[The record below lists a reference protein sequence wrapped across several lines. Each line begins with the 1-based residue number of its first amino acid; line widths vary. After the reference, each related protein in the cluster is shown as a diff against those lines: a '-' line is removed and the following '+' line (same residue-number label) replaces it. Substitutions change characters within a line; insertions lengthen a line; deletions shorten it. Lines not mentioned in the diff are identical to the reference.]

1 MNRTLPLADPLG
13 PGSWRVDSG
22 LAISACALILVG
34 LVMVASASISI
45 ADRAFES
52 SLHFFW
58 NQSAALVVGIAC
70 GTVVA
75 LIDPRYWQRFATVVL
90 FAGIA
95 ALSAVLIPG
104 LGLEANGAVRWLNLG
119 IVTFHPGEAMKIVFV
134 VYLAA
139 YLAQHGGNIRL
150 YGRYTLVPISVF
162 CLVSALLL
170 AEPDFGTVVVLGL
183 TLLGMLFIAGVPF
196 RIFAAWSG
204 AFAITMTLLAVTEL
218 YRMRRLLTFLAPFEN
233 PYGDGF
239 QLVQA
244 LIAIGRGEWFGAGLG
259 GSVQKLFY
267 LPAAHT
273 DFLFA
278 VVGEELG
285 FVGMAAVIA
294 LFTLLIFRAFAIAGR
309 AIECGQPFNGHL
321 AYGLGLSLGVQAWIN
336 IGVNIGALPTKG
348 LALPFMSYGGN
359 NLVAS
364 CLALGLLVR
373 IDRETLAARRD
384 AR

>member
-1 MNRTLPLADPLG
+1 MSRVLHVPDQAS
-13 PGSWRVDSG
+13 PGSWTVDPG
-22 LAISACALILVG
+22 LAVSACALILAG
-34 LVMVASASISI
+34 LVMVASASVSI
-45 ADRAFES
+45 ADGQFGAP
-52 SLHFFW
+52 LHFLW
-58 NQSAALVVGIAC
+58 RQSAALAVGIAC

-75 LIDPRYWQRFATVVL
+75 LIDPRYWERFANLVFL
-90 FAGIA
+90 AGIA

-104 LGLEANGAVRWLNLG
+104 LGLKANGAVRWLDLG
-119 IVTFHPGEAMKIVFV
+119 VVTFHPGEAMKIAFV

-139 YLAQHGGNIRL
+139 YLARHGDNVRL
-150 YGRYTLVPISVF
+150 YGRQALVPIVVF
-162 CLVSALLL
+162 GLIGALLL
-170 AEPDFGTVVVLGL
+170 AEPDFGTVVVLGF

-196 RIFAAWSG
+196 RTFAAWSG
-204 AFAITMTLLAVTEL
+204 ALVIAMTVLAVAEP
-218 YRMRRLLTFLAPFEN
+218 YRMRRLLTFLAPFDT

-244 LIAIGRGEWFGAGLG
+244 LIAVGRGEWFGAGLG

-285 FVGMAAVIA
+285 LVGMAAVIG
-294 LFTLLIFRAFAIAGR
+294 LFAVLIFRAFVIAGR
-309 AIECGQPFNGHL
+309 AIDSGQPFNAHL
-321 AYGLGLSLGVQAWIN
+321 AYGLGLSLGIQAWIN
-336 IGVNIGALPTKG
+336 IGVNLGALPTKG

-364 CLALGLLVR
+364 CVALGLLVR
-373 IDRETLAARRD
+373 IDRD
-384 AR
+384 ARGGERQ

>member
-1 MNRTLPLADPLG
+1 MSRVLHVPDQSS
-13 PGSWRVDSG
+13 PGSWRVDPG
-22 LAISACALILVG
+22 LAVSACALILAG
-34 LVMVASASISI
+34 LVMVASASVSI
-45 ADRAFES
+45 ADGQFGAP
-52 SLHFFW
+52 LHFLW
-58 NQSAALVVGIAC
+58 RQSAALAVGIAC

-75 LIDPRYWQRFATVVL
+75 LIDPRYWERFANLVFL
-90 FAGIA
+90 AGIA

-104 LGLEANGAVRWLNLG
+104 LGLKANGAVRWLDLG
-119 IVTFHPGEAMKIVFV
+119 VVTFHPGEAMKIVFV

-139 YLAQHGGNIRL
+139 YLARHGDNVRL
-150 YGRYTLVPISVF
+150 YGRHALVPIVVF
-162 CLVSALLL
+162 GLVGALLL
-170 AEPDFGTVVVLGL
+170 AEPDFGTVVVLGF

-196 RIFAAWSG
+196 RTFAAWSG
-204 AFAITMTLLAVTEL
+204 ALVIALTVLAVAEP
-218 YRMRRLLTFLAPFEN
+218 YRMRRLLTFLAPFDT

-244 LIAIGRGEWFGAGLG
+244 LIAVGRGEWFGAGLG

-285 FVGMAAVIA
+285 LVGMAAVIG
-294 LFTLLIFRAFAIAGR
+294 LFAVLIFRAFVIAGR
-309 AIECGQPFNGHL
+309 AIDSGQPFNAHL
-321 AYGLGLSLGVQAWIN
+321 AYGLGLSLGIQAWIN
-336 IGVNIGALPTKG
+336 IGVNLGALPTKG

-364 CLALGLLVR
+364 CVALGLLVR
-373 IDRETLAARRD
+373 IDRD
-384 AR
+384 ARGGERQ

>member
-1 MNRTLPLADPLG
+1 MNRTLPLADPPG
-13 PGSWRVDSG
+13 AGSWRVDPG

-45 ADRAFES
+45 ADGTSES

-58 NQSAALVVGIAC
+58 HQSGALVVGIAC

-95 ALSAVLIPG
+95 ALSAVLIPD

-119 IVTFHPGEAMKIVFV
+119 VVTFHPGEAMKIVFV

-139 YLAQHGGNIRL
+139 YLAQHGGKIRL
-150 YGRYTLVPISVF
+150 YGRYALVPISVF
-162 CLVSALLL
+162 CLVGMLLL

-183 TLLGMLFIAGVPF
+183 TLVGMLFIAGVPF
-196 RIFAAWSG
+196 HIVAAWSG
-204 AFAITMTLLAVTEL
+204 AFAVAMTLLAITEP

-373 IDRETLAARRD
+373 IDRETFAAGRD

>member
-1 MNRTLPLADPLG
+1 MNRALHHPDQAG
-13 PGSWRVDSG
+13 PGAWRVDAG

-34 LVMVASASISI
+34 LVMVASASVSI
-45 ADRAFES
+45 ADGKFGVP
-52 SLHFFW
+52 LHFFW
-58 NQSAALVVGIAC
+58 RQSAALVAGIAF
-70 GTVVA
+70 GTAVA
-75 LIDPRYWQRFATVVL
+75 LVDPRYWERFANLVL
-90 FAGIA
+90 LGGIA

-104 LGLEANGAVRWLNLG
+104 LGLKAGGAIRWLDLG

-139 YLAQHGGNIRL
+139 YLSRQGDDVRL
-150 YGRYTLVPISVF
+150 YGRHALVPIAVF
-162 CLVSALLL
+162 GLVAVLLL
-170 AEPDFGTVVVLGL
+170 AEPDFGTVVVLGF
-183 TLLGMLFIAGVPF
+183 TLLGMLFIAGVPL
-196 RIFAAWSG
+196 RTFAAWSG
-204 AFAITMTLLAVTEL
+204 AIAIAMAVLAIAEP
-218 YRMRRLLTFLAPFEN
+218 YRMRRLLSFLAPFDT

-244 LIAIGRGEWFGAGLG
+244 LIAIGRGEWLGAGLG

-294 LFTLLIFRAFAIAGR
+294 LFAVLIYRAFVIAGR
-309 AIECGQPFNGHL
+309 AIDRGQPFNAHL
-321 AYGLGLSLGVQAWIN
+321 AYGLGLSLGIQAWIN

-373 IDRETLAARRD
+373 IDRD
-384 AR
+384 ARGGESR

>member
-1 MNRTLPLADPLG
+1 MSRTLHLADQAG
-13 PGSWRVDSG
+13 NGSWRVDAG
-22 LAISACALILVG
+22 LVISAGALILVG

-45 ADRAFES
+45 ADGKFES
-52 SLHFFW
+52 PLHFFW
-58 NQSAALVVGIAC
+58 RQSAALVVGLGC
-70 GTVVA
+70 GAVVA
-75 LIDPRYWQRFATVVL
+75 TIDPRYWQRFATVAL
-90 FAGIA
+90 LGGIA

-104 LGLEANGAVRWLNLG
+104 LGLKAGGAIRWLDLG
-119 IVTFHPGEAMKIVFV
+119 VVTFHPGEAMKLVFV
-134 VYLAA
+134 LYLAA
-139 YLAQHGGNIRL
+139 YLAQQGERVRL
-150 YGRYTLVPISVF
+150 YGRYALVPIAVF
-162 CLVSALLL
+162 CLVAALLL
-170 AEPDFGTVVVLGL
+170 AEPDFGTVVVLGF
-183 TLLGMLFIAGVPF
+183 TLVGMLFIAGVPF
-196 RIFAAWSG
+196 RTFAAWSG
-204 AFAITMTLLAVTEL
+204 ALAAAMVVLAVVEP
-218 YRMRRLLTFLAPFEN
+218 YRLRRLLTFLAPFDA

-285 FVGMAAVIA
+285 FAGMAAVIV
-294 LFTLLIFRAFAIAGR
+294 LFAVLIFRTFVIAGR
-309 AIECGQPFNGHL
+309 AIECGQPFNAHL

-364 CLALGLLVR
+364 CVALGLLVR
-373 IDRETLAARRD
+373 IDREARRGGD
-384 AR
+384 LR

>member
-1 MNRTLPLADPLG
+1 MNRTLHLADQPG
-13 PGSWRVDSG
+13 TGSWRVDPG
-22 LAISACALILVG
+22 LAISACALTLVG

-45 ADRAFES
+45 ADGKFES

-58 NQSAALVVGIAC
+58 RQCAALAVGIAC
-70 GTVVA
+70 GAVVA
-75 LIDPRYWQRFATVVL
+75 LIAPRYWQRFATVVL

-119 IVTFHPGEAMKIVFV
+119 VVTFHPGEAMKIVFV

-139 YLAQHGGNIRL
+139 YLAQQGEKVRL
-150 YGRYTLVPISVF
+150 YGRYALVPISVF
-162 CLVSALLL
+162 CLVGVLLL

-183 TLLGMLFIAGVPF
+183 TLVGMLFIAGVPF
-196 RIFAAWSG
+196 RTFAAWS
-204 AFAITMTLLAVTEL
+204 AALAIAMAALAVTEP
-218 YRMRRLLTFLAPFEN
+218 YRLRRLLTFLAPFEA

-244 LIAIGRGEWFGAGLG
+244 LIAIGRGEWFGSGLG

-294 LFTLLIFRAFAIAGR
+294 AFTVLIFRAFAIAGR
-309 AIECGQPFNGHL
+309 AIECGQPFNAHL

-373 IDRETLAARRD
+373 IDRD
-384 AR
+384 ARGEGVDA

>member
-1 MNRTLPLADPLG
+1 MSRVLHVPDQAS
-13 PGSWRVDSG
+13 PGSWTVDPG
-22 LAISACALILVG
+22 LAISACALILAG
-34 LVMVASASISI
+34 LVMVASASVSI
-45 ADRAFES
+45 ADGQFGAP
-52 SLHFFW
+52 LHFLW
-58 NQSAALVVGIAC
+58 RQSAALAVGIAC

-75 LIDPRYWQRFATVVL
+75 LIDPRYWERFANL
-90 FAGIA
+90 GFLAGIA

-104 LGLEANGAVRWLNLG
+104 LGLKANGAVRWLDLG
-119 IVTFHPGEAMKIVFV
+119 VVTFHPGEAMKIVFV

-139 YLAQHGGNIRL
+139 YLARHGDNVRL
-150 YGRYTLVPISVF
+150 YGRQALVPIMVF
-162 CLVSALLL
+162 GLVGALLL

-183 TLLGMLFIAGVPF
+183 TLLGMLFIAGMPF
-196 RIFAAWSG
+196 RTFAAWSG
-204 AFAITMTLLAVTEL
+204 ALVIALTVLAVAEP
-218 YRMRRLLTFLAPFEN
+218 YRMRRLLTFLAPFDT

-244 LIAIGRGEWFGAGLG
+244 LIAVGRGEWFGAGLG

-278 VVGEELG
+278 VLGEELG

-294 LFTLLIFRAFAIAGR
+294 LFALLIFRAFVIAGR
-309 AIECGQPFNGHL
+309 AIDSGQPFNAHL
-321 AYGLGLSLGVQAWIN
+321 AYGLGLSLGIQAWIN
-336 IGVNIGALPTKG
+336 IGVNLGALPTKG

-364 CLALGLLVR
+364 CVALGLLVR
-373 IDRETLAARRD
+373 IDRD
-384 AR
+384 ARGGDRQ

>member
-1 MNRTLPLADPLG
+1 MNRTLHLADQPG
-13 PGSWRVDSG
+13 TGSWRVDPG
-22 LAISACALILVG
+22 LAISACALTLVG

-45 ADRAFES
+45 ADGKFES

-58 NQSAALVVGIAC
+58 RQCAALAVGIAC
-70 GTVVA
+70 GAVVA
-75 LIDPRYWQRFATVVL
+75 LIAPRYWQRFATVVL

-119 IVTFHPGEAMKIVFV
+119 VVTFHPGEAMKIVFV

-139 YLAQHGGNIRL
+139 YLAQQGEKVRL
-150 YGRYTLVPISVF
+150 YGRYALVPISVF
-162 CLVSALLL
+162 CLVGVLLL

-183 TLLGMLFIAGVPF
+183 TLVGMLFIAGVPF
-196 RIFAAWSG
+196 RTFAAWS
-204 AFAITMTLLAVTEL
+204 AALAIAMAALAVTEP
-218 YRMRRLLTFLAPFEN
+218 YRLRRLLTFLAPFEA

-294 LFTLLIFRAFAIAGR
+294 AFTVLIFRAFAIAGR
-309 AIECGQPFNGHL
+309 AIECGQPFNAHL

-373 IDRETLAARRD
+373 IDRD
-384 AR
+384 ARGEGVDA

>member
-1 MNRTLPLADPLG
+1 
-13 PGSWRVDSG
+13 
-22 LAISACALILVG
+22 
-34 LVMVASASISI
+34 MVASASTSI
-45 ADRAFES
+45 ADGKFGS

-58 NQSAALVVGIAC
+58 RQSAALAVGIAC

-75 LIDPRYWQRFATVVL
+75 LIDPRHWQRFATAGL

-104 LGLEANGAVRWLNLG
+104 LGLEANGAVRWLDLG
-119 IVTFHPGEAMKIVFV
+119 VVTFHPGEAMKIVFV

-139 YLAQHGGNIRL
+139 YLAQQGEKVRL
-150 YGRYTLVPISVF
+150 YGRYALVPISVF
-162 CLVSALLL
+162 CLVAVLLL

-183 TLLGMLFIAGVPF
+183 TLVGMLFIAGVPF
-196 RIFAAWSG
+196 RTFAAWS
-204 AFAITMTLLAVTEL
+204 ATLAIAMTVLAVTEP
-218 YRMRRLLTFLAPFEN
+218 YRLRRLLTFLAPFEA

-278 VVGEELG
+278 VGGEELG
-285 FVGMAAVIA
+285 LVGMAGGDRPLHGA
-294 LFTLLIFRAFAIAGR
+294 
-309 AIECGQPFNGHL
+309 HL
-321 AYGLGLSLGVQAWIN
+321 
-336 IGVNIGALPTKG
+336 
-348 LALPFMSYGGN
+348 
-359 NLVAS
+359 S
-364 CLALGLLVR
+364 CLRHRGPGHRMRAAVQRPSRVR
-373 IDRETLAARRD
+373 ARPFARRPGLD
-384 AR
+384 QHRGEHRRPAHQGARPAVHELRREQPRGELPGPRPPRAHRS

>member
-1 MNRTLPLADPLG
+1 MSRALDVPGRT
-13 PGSWRVDSG
+13 GSGAWRVDPG
-22 LAISACALILVG
+22 FAFSASALILTG
-34 LVMVASASISI
+34 LVMVASASVSI
-45 ADRAFES
+45 ADGKFGAP
-52 SLHFFW
+52 LHFFW
-58 NQSAALVVGIAC
+58 RQLAALVVGIVC
-70 GTVVA
+70 GAVVA
-75 LIDPRYWQRFATVVL
+75 MVDPRHWKRFANVGFL
-90 FAGIA
+90 AGIA

-104 LGLEANGAVRWLNLG
+104 LGLEAGGAVRWLDLG
-119 IVTFHPGEAMKIVFV
+119 VATFHPGEAMKIMFV

-139 YLAQHGGNIRL
+139 YLARHGDDVRL
-150 YGRYTLVPISVF
+150 YGRHTLVPIAAF
-162 CLVSALLL
+162 GLAGALLI

-183 TLLGMLFIAGVPF
+183 TLLGMLFIAGVPLHTF
-196 RIFAAWSG
+196 MAWSG
-204 AFAITMTLLAVTEL
+204 ALLIAMAMLAIAEP
-218 YRMRRLLTFLAPFEN
+218 YRMRRLLTFLSPFDTR
-233 PYGDGF
+233 YGDGF

-273 DFLFA
+273 DFLFS

-285 FVGMAAVIA
+285 LAGMAGVIA
-294 LFTLLIFRAFAIAGR
+294 LFAMLIFRTFAIAGR
-309 AIECGQPFNGHL
+309 AIDCGQPFNAHL
-321 AYGLGLSLGVQAWIN
+321 AYGLGLSLGMQAWIN

-373 IDRETLAARRD
+373 IDRDAMAGRDRR
-384 AR
+384 

>member
-1 MNRTLPLADPLG
+1 MSRALHALDRTGFGA
-13 PGSWRVDSG
+13 WRVDAG
-22 LAISACALILVG
+22 LAISASALILAG
-34 LVMVASASISI
+34 LVMVASASVSI
-45 ADRAFES
+45 ADGKFGAP
-52 SLHFFW
+52 LHFFW
-58 NQSAALVVGIAC
+58 RQAAALVVGIVC
-70 GTVVA
+70 GAVVA
-75 LIDPRYWQRFATVVL
+75 VIDPRYWERLANVVL

-104 LGLEANGAVRWLNLG
+104 LGLEANGAVRWLDLG
-119 IVTFHPGEAMKIVFV
+119 VVTFHPGEAMKIVFV

-139 YLAQHGGNIRL
+139 YLARQGDNVRIYARH
-150 YGRYTLVPISVF
+150 TFVPIVVF
-162 CLVSALLL
+162 GLIGTLLL
-170 AEPDFGTVVVLGL
+170 AEPDFGTVVVLGF
-183 TLLGMLFIAGVPF
+183 TLLGMLFIAGVPLRTF
-196 RIFAAWSG
+196 VAWSSALTIAMTVL
-204 AFAITMTLLAVTEL
+204 AFAEP
-218 YRMRRLLTFLAPFEN
+218 YRLRRLLTFLSPFDT

-285 FVGMAAVIA
+285 LVGMAAVIA
-294 LFTLLIFRAFAIAGR
+294 LFAVLIFRAFVIAGR
-309 AIECGQPFNGHL
+309 AFDCGQPFNAHL

-373 IDRETLAARRD
+373 IDRD
-384 AR
+384 ARGGDRR

>member
-1 MNRTLPLADPLG
+1 MNRVPHVPEPVSPGGWRIDP
-13 PGSWRVDSG
+13 G
-22 LAISACALILVG
+22 LALSASVLILAG
-34 LVMVASASISI
+34 LVMVTSASVTF
-45 ADRAFES
+45 ADREFGS
-52 SLHFFW
+52 PLHFFW
-58 NQSAALVVGIAC
+58 RQFAALAVGVGF
-70 GTVVA
+70 GTVAAVVDIRA
-75 LIDPRYWQRFATVVL
+75 WQRFSPMILV
-90 FAGIA
+90 AGIA
-95 ALSAVLIPG
+95 ALSAVLVPG
-104 LGLEANGAVRWLNLG
+104 LGLEANGAVRWLDLG
-119 IVTFHPGEAMKIVFV
+119 VATFHPGEAMKIAFV

-139 YLAQHGGNIRL
+139 YLANHADGIQR
-150 YGRYTLVPISVF
+150 YGRHTLVPIGVFGLISV
-162 CLVSALLL
+162 LLL
-170 AEPDFGTVVVLGL
+170 AEPDFGTVVVLGV
-183 TLLGMLFIAGVPF
+183 TMLGMLFIAGVPL
-196 RIFAAWSG
+196 RS
-204 AFAITMTLLAVTEL
+204 FAIWTVLLAAAITALAFSES
-218 YRMRRLLTFLAPFEN
+218 YRIRRLLVFLNPFDS

-244 LIAIGRGEWFGAGLG
+244 LIAVGRGEWFGTGLG

-294 LFTLLIFRAFAIAGR
+294 LFSVLVYRAFVIAGR

-321 AYGLGLSLGVQAWIN
+321 AYGLALSLAFQAWIN

-364 CLALGLLVR
+364 CIALGLLVR
-373 IDRETLAARRD
+373 IDRESRTGEAR
-384 AR
+384 

>member
-1 MNRTLPLADPLG
+1 MSRVLHVPDQSS
-13 PGSWRVDSG
+13 PGSWRVDPG
-22 LAISACALILVG
+22 LAVSACALILAG
-34 LVMVASASISI
+34 LVMVASASVSI
-45 ADRAFES
+45 ADGQFGAP
-52 SLHFFW
+52 LHFLW
-58 NQSAALVVGIAC
+58 RQSAALAVGIAC

-75 LIDPRYWQRFATVVL
+75 LIDPRYWERFANLVFL
-90 FAGIA
+90 AGIA

-104 LGLEANGAVRWLNLG
+104 LGLKANGAVRWLDLG
-119 IVTFHPGEAMKIVFV
+119 VVTFHPGEAMKIVFV

-139 YLAQHGGNIRL
+139 YLARHGDNVRL
-150 YGRYTLVPISVF
+150 YGRQALVPIVVF
-162 CLVSALLL
+162 GLIGALLL
-170 AEPDFGTVVVLGL
+170 AEPDFGTVVVLGF

-196 RIFAAWSG
+196 RTFAAWSG
-204 AFAITMTLLAVTEL
+204 ALVIALTVLAVAEP
-218 YRMRRLLTFLAPFEN
+218 YRMRRLLTFLAPFDT

-244 LIAIGRGEWFGAGLG
+244 LIAVGRGEWFGAGLG

-285 FVGMAAVIA
+285 LVGMAAVIG
-294 LFTLLIFRAFAIAGR
+294 LFAVLIFRAFVIAGR
-309 AIECGQPFNGHL
+309 AIDSGQPFNAHL
-321 AYGLGLSLGVQAWIN
+321 AYGLGLSLGIQAWIN
-336 IGVNIGALPTKG
+336 IGVNLGALPTKG

-364 CLALGLLVR
+364 CVALGLLVR
-373 IDRETLAARRD
+373 IDRD
-384 AR
+384 ARGGERQ

>member
-1 MNRTLPLADPLG
+1 MSRVLHVQDQAG
-13 PGSWRVDSG
+13 PGPWRVDAG
-22 LAISACALILVG
+22 LAISASTLVVAG

-45 ADRAFES
+45 ADGKFGAP
-52 SLHFFW
+52 LHFFW
-58 NQSAALVVGIAC
+58 RQSAALVVGIGC
-70 GTVVA
+70 GVVVA
-75 LIDPRYWQRFATVVL
+75 MVNPRYWRRFATVVL

-104 LGLEANGAVRWLNLG
+104 LGLKANGAVRWLDLG
-119 IVTFHPGEAMKIVFV
+119 VVTFHPGEAMKIVFV

-139 YLAQHGGNIRL
+139 YLAEQGENVRR
-150 YGRYTLVPISVF
+150 YGRHALVPIAVLG
-162 CLVSALLL
+162 LVGALLL
-170 AEPDFGTVVVLGL
+170 AEPDFGTVVVLGF
-183 TLLGMLFIAGVPF
+183 TLLGMLFIAGVPL
-196 RIFAAWSG
+196 RTFAAWSG
-204 AFAITMTLLAVTEL
+204 TLAVALGALALAEP
-218 YRMRRLLTFLAPFEN
+218 YRIRRLLTFLAPFDA

-294 LFTLLIFRAFAIAGR
+294 LFSVLIFRAFVIAGR
-309 AIECGQPFNGHL
+309 AIERGQPFNAHL
-321 AYGLGLSLGVQAWIN
+321 AYGLGLSLGIQAWIN
-336 IGVNIGALPTKG
+336 IGVNLGALPTKG

-364 CLALGLLVR
+364 CVALGLLVR
-373 IDRETLAARRD
+373 IDRD
-384 AR
+384 ARGGDVR

>member
-1 MNRTLPLADPLG
+1 MSRVLQMPDEG
-13 PGSWRVDSG
+13 SPGSWKVDPG
-22 LAISACALILVG
+22 LAVSAAALILTG
-34 LVMVASASISI
+34 LVMVASASVSI
-45 ADRAFES
+45 AEGKFGAP
-52 SLHFFW
+52 LHFFW
-58 NQSAALVVGIAC
+58 RQFAALAVGVAC

-75 LIDPRYWQRFATVVL
+75 LIDPRYWERFANLVL
-90 FAGIA
+90 LAGIA

-104 LGLEANGAVRWLNLG
+104 LGLKANGAVRWLDLG
-119 IVTFHPGEAMKIVFV
+119 VVTFHPGEAMKIVFV

-139 YLAQHGGNIRL
+139 YLARQGNNVRL
-150 YGRYTLVPISVF
+150 YGRHALVPIAVF
-162 CLVSALLL
+162 GLVGMLLL
-170 AEPDFGTVVVLGL
+170 AEPDFGTVVVLGF

-196 RIFAAWSG
+196 RTFAAWSG
-204 AFAITMTLLAVTEL
+204 ALVIALTVLAVAEP
-218 YRMRRLLTFLAPFEN
+218 YRMRRLLTFLAPFDT

-244 LIAIGRGEWFGAGLG
+244 LIAVGRGEWIGAGLG

-285 FVGMAAVIA
+285 FVGMAMVIA
-294 LFTLLIFRAFAIAGR
+294 LFAVLIFRAFVIAGR
-309 AIECGQPFNGHL
+309 AIDCGQPFNAHL

-364 CLALGLLVR
+364 CVALGLLVR
-373 IDRETLAARRD
+373 IDRD
-384 AR
+384 ARGGERP

>member
-1 MNRTLPLADPLG
+1 MTRVLHVPAPAG
-13 PGSWRVDSG
+13 PGPWRVDAG
-22 LAISACALILVG
+22 LAISATALILVG
-34 LVMVASASISI
+34 LVMVASASVSI
-45 ADRAFES
+45 ADGNFGAP
-52 SLHFFW
+52 LHFFW
-58 NQSAALVVGIAC
+58 RQSAALAVGIGC
-70 GTVVA
+70 GAVVA
-75 LIDPRYWQRFATVVL
+75 MIDPRYWQRLATTGL
-90 FAGIA
+90 LAGIG

-104 LGLEANGAVRWLNLG
+104 IGLEANGAVRWLDLG
-119 IVTFHPGEAMKIVFV
+119 VVTFHPGEAMKIVFV

-139 YLAQHGGNIRL
+139 YLARQGDKVRL
-150 YGRYTLVPISVF
+150 YGRHALVPIAVF
-162 CLVSALLL
+162 GLVGALLL

-196 RIFAAWSG
+196 RTFVAWSG
-204 AFAITMTLLAVTEL
+204 ALTLAMAMLAIAEP
-218 YRMRRLLTFLAPFEN
+218 YRMRRLLTFLAPFES

-285 FVGMAAVIA
+285 FVGMAAVIV
-294 LFTLLIFRAFAIAGR
+294 LFAVLIFRAFVIAGR
-309 AIECGQPFNGHL
+309 AIACGQPFNGHL
-321 AYGLGLSLGVQAWIN
+321 AYGLGLSLGIQAWIN

-364 CLALGLLVR
+364 CIALGLLVR
-373 IDRETLAARRD
+373 IDRD
-384 AR
+384 ARAGERR

>member
-1 MNRTLPLADPLG
+1 MSRVLHVPDQAS
-13 PGSWRVDSG
+13 PGSWTVDPG
-22 LAISACALILVG
+22 LAISASALILAG
-34 LVMVASASISI
+34 LVMVASASVSI
-45 ADRAFES
+45 ADGQFGAP
-52 SLHFFW
+52 LHFLW
-58 NQSAALVVGIAC
+58 RQSAALAVGIAC

-75 LIDPRYWQRFATVVL
+75 LIDPRYWERFANLVL
-90 FAGIA
+90 LAGIA

-104 LGLEANGAVRWLNLG
+104 LGLKANGAVRWLDLG
-119 IVTFHPGEAMKIVFV
+119 VVTFHPGEAMKIVFV

-139 YLAQHGGNIRL
+139 YLARHGDNVRL
-150 YGRYTLVPISVF
+150 YGRQALIPIMIFGLVG
-162 CLVSALLL
+162 ALLL
-170 AEPDFGTVVVLGL
+170 AEPDFGTVVVLGF

-196 RIFAAWSG
+196 RTFAAWSG
-204 AFAITMTLLAVTEL
+204 ALVIALTVLAVAEP
-218 YRMRRLLTFLAPFEN
+218 YRMRRLLTFLAPFDT

-244 LIAIGRGEWFGAGLG
+244 LIAVGRGEWFGAGLG

-278 VVGEELG
+278 VLGEELG

-294 LFTLLIFRAFAIAGR
+294 LFALLIFRAFVIAGR
-309 AIECGQPFNGHL
+309 AIDSGQPFNAHL
-321 AYGLGLSLGVQAWIN
+321 AYGLGLSLGIQAWIN
-336 IGVNIGALPTKG
+336 IGVNLGALPTKG

-364 CLALGLLVR
+364 CVALGLLVR
-373 IDRETLAARRD
+373 IDRD
-384 AR
+384 ARGGDRQ

>member
-1 MNRTLPLADPLG
+1 MSRAVHIPHQAGTG
-13 PGSWRVDSG
+13 PWRVDAA
-22 LAISACALILVG
+22 LVISACALILIG

-45 ADRAFES
+45 ADGKFES
-52 SLHFFW
+52 PLHFFW
-58 NQSAALVVGIAC
+58 RQSAALAVGLVC
-70 GTVVA
+70 GAVVA
-75 LIDPRYWQRFATVVL
+75 TIEPRYWQRFANAVL
-90 FAGIA
+90 LGGIA

-104 LGLEANGAVRWLNLG
+104 LGLKAGGAVRWLDLG
-119 IVTFHPGEAMKIVFV
+119 VVTFHPGEAMKLVFV
-134 VYLAA
+134 LYLAA
-139 YLAQHGGNIRL
+139 YLAQQGERVRL
-150 YGRYTLVPISVF
+150 YGRYALLPIAVF
-162 CLVSALLL
+162 CLVGVLLL
-170 AEPDFGTVVVLGL
+170 AEPDFGTVVVLGF
-183 TLLGMLFIAGVPF
+183 TLVGMLFIAGVPF
-196 RIFAAWSG
+196 RTFAAWSG
-204 AFAITMTLLAVTEL
+204 ALAAAMITLAIVEP
-218 YRMRRLLTFLAPFEN
+218 YRLRRLLTFLAPFDA

-259 GSVQKLFY
+259 GSVQKLYY

-285 FVGMAAVIA
+285 FTGMAAVII
-294 LFTLLIFRAFAIAGR
+294 LFAVLIFRTFVIAGR
-309 AIECGQPFNGHL
+309 AIECGQPFNAHL

-364 CLALGLLVR
+364 CVALGLLVR
-373 IDRETLAARRD
+373 IDREARGGGDLR
-384 AR
+384 

>member
-1 MNRTLPLADPLG
+1 MSRVLHVQDQAG
-13 PGSWRVDSG
+13 PGPWRVDAG
-22 LAISACALILVG
+22 LAISASALVVAG

-45 ADRAFES
+45 ADGKFGAP
-52 SLHFFW
+52 LHFFW
-58 NQSAALVVGIAC
+58 RQSAALVVGIGC
-70 GTVVA
+70 GAVVA
-75 LIDPRYWQRFATVVL
+75 MVDPRYWQRFATVVL

-95 ALSAVLIPG
+95 AMSAVLIPG
-104 LGLEANGAVRWLNLG
+104 LGLEANGAVRWLDFGL
-119 IVTFHPGEAMKIVFV
+119 VTFHPGEAMKIVFV

-139 YLAQHGGNIRL
+139 YLAEQGENVRR
-150 YGRYTLVPISVF
+150 YGRHALVPIAVF
-162 CLVSALLL
+162 GLVGALLL
-170 AEPDFGTVVVLGL
+170 AEPDFGTVVVLGF
-183 TLLGMLFIAGVPF
+183 TLLGMLFIAGVPLHT
-196 RIFAAWSG
+196 FAAWSG
-204 AFAITMTLLAVTEL
+204 ALAVALGALALAEP
-218 YRMRRLLTFLAPFEN
+218 YRIRRLLTFLAPFDA

-294 LFTLLIFRAFAIAGR
+294 LFSVLIFRAFVIAGR
-309 AIECGQPFNGHL
+309 AIERGQPFNAHL

-364 CLALGLLVR
+364 CVALGLLVR
-373 IDRETLAARRD
+373 IDRD
-384 AR
+384 ARGGDVR

>member
-1 MNRTLPLADPLG
+1 
-13 PGSWRVDSG
+13 
-22 LAISACALILVG
+22 
-34 LVMVASASISI
+34 MVASASISI
-45 ADRAFES
+45 ADGNFES

-58 NQSAALVVGIAC
+58 HQSAALVVGIVG
-70 GTVVA
+70 GTVA
-75 LIDPRYWQRFATVVL
+75 AFIDPRYWQRFATVVL

-104 LGLEANGAVRWLNLG
+104 LGLEANGAVRWLDLG
-119 IVTFHPGEAMKIVFV
+119 VVTFHPGEAMKIVFV
-134 VYLAA
+134 IYLAA
-139 YLAQHGGNIRL
+139 YLAQYGGEIRL
-150 YGRYTLVPISVF
+150 YGRYALVPIAVF
-162 CLVSALLL
+162 CLVAVLLL
-170 AEPDFGTVVVLGL
+170 AEPDFGTVVILGL

-204 AFAITMTLLAVTEL
+204 AIAIAMTLLAVSEL
-218 YRMRRLLTFLAPFEN
+218 YRMRRLLTFLAPFET

-309 AIECGQPFNGHL
+309 ALERGQSFNGYL

-373 IDRETLAARRD
+373 IDRETLAAGRD

>member
-1 MNRTLPLADPLG
+1 MNRTLHVADQPG
-13 PGSWRVDSG
+13 TGSWRVDPG

-45 ADRAFES
+45 ADGKFES

-58 NQSAALVVGIAC
+58 RQSAALAVGIAC

-104 LGLEANGAVRWLNLG
+104 LGLEANGAVRWLDLG
-119 IVTFHPGEAMKIVFV
+119 VVTFHPGEAMKIVFV

-139 YLAQHGGNIRL
+139 YLAQQGEKVRL
-150 YGRYTLVPISVF
+150 YGRYALVPISVF
-162 CLVSALLL
+162 CLVGVLLL

-183 TLLGMLFIAGVPF
+183 TLVGMLFIAGVPF
-196 RIFAAWSG
+196 RTFAAWS
-204 AFAITMTLLAVTEL
+204 AALAIAMAALAVTEP
-218 YRMRRLLTFLAPFEN
+218 YRLRRLLTFLAPFEA

-294 LFTLLIFRAFAIAGR
+294 AFTVLIFRAFAIAGR
-309 AIECGQPFNGHL
+309 AIECGQPFNAHL
-321 AYGLGLSLGVQAWIN
+321 AYGLGLSLGIQAWIN

-373 IDRETLAARRD
+373 IDRD
-384 AR
+384 ARAEGGGAR

>member
-1 MNRTLPLADPLG
+1 MSRVLHVPDQAN
-13 PGSWRVDSG
+13 PGVWRVDPA
-22 LAISACALILVG
+22 LAISACALVLAG
-34 LVMVASASISI
+34 LVMVASASVSI
-45 ADRAFES
+45 AEGKFGAP
-52 SLHFFW
+52 LHFLW
-58 NQSAALVVGIAC
+58 RQCAALAVGIAC

-75 LIDPRYWQRFATVVL
+75 LIDPRYWERFANLVFL
-90 FAGIA
+90 AGIA

-104 LGLEANGAVRWLNLG
+104 LGLKANGAVRWLDLG
-119 IVTFHPGEAMKIVFV
+119 VVTFHPGEAMKIVFV

-139 YLAQHGGNIRL
+139 YLARHGDNVRL
-150 YGRYTLVPISVF
+150 YGRHALVPIVVF
-162 CLVSALLL
+162 GLVGALLL
-170 AEPDFGTVVVLGL
+170 AEPDFGTVVVLGF

-196 RIFAAWSG
+196 RTFAAWSG
-204 AFAITMTLLAVTEL
+204 ALVIAMTVLAVAEP
-218 YRMRRLLTFLAPFEN
+218 YRMRRLLTFLAPFDT

-244 LIAIGRGEWFGAGLG
+244 LIAVGRGEWFGAGIG

-285 FVGMAAVIA
+285 LVGMAAVIG
-294 LFTLLIFRAFAIAGR
+294 LFAVLIFRAFVIAGR
-309 AIECGQPFNGHL
+309 AIDSGQPFNAHL
-321 AYGLGLSLGVQAWIN
+321 AYGLGLSLGIQAWIN
-336 IGVNIGALPTKG
+336 IGVNLGALPTKG

-364 CLALGLLVR
+364 CVALGLLVR
-373 IDRETLAARRD
+373 IDRD
-384 AR
+384 ARGGERQ

>member
-1 MNRTLPLADPLG
+1 MNRTLHLADQPG
-13 PGSWRVDSG
+13 TGSWRVDPG

-45 ADRAFES
+45 ADGKFES

-58 NQSAALVVGIAC
+58 RQCAALAVGIAC

-75 LIDPRYWQRFATVVL
+75 LIDPRCWQRFATVVL

-119 IVTFHPGEAMKIVFV
+119 VATFHPGEAMKIVFV

-139 YLAQHGGNIRL
+139 YLAQQGEKVRL
-150 YGRYTLVPISVF
+150 YGRYALVPISVF
-162 CLVSALLL
+162 CLVGVLLL

-183 TLLGMLFIAGVPF
+183 TLVGMLFIAGVPF
-196 RIFAAWSG
+196 RTFVAWS
-204 AFAITMTLLAVTEL
+204 AALAIAMAALAVTEP
-218 YRMRRLLTFLAPFEN
+218 YRLRRLLTFLAPFEA

-294 LFTLLIFRAFAIAGR
+294 AFTVLIFRAFAIAGR
-309 AIECGQPFNGHL
+309 AIECGQPFNAHL

-373 IDRETLAARRD
+373 IDRD
-384 AR
+384 ARGEGVDA

>member
-1 MNRTLPLADPLG
+1 MNGSLHVPDQGG
-13 PGSWRVDSG
+13 PGSWRFDAG
-22 LAISACALILVG
+22 LVVCASALILAG

-45 ADRAFES
+45 ADGKFGS
-52 SLHFFW
+52 PLHFFW
-58 NQSAALVVGIAC
+58 RQSAALAVGLGC

-75 LIDPRYWQRFATVVL
+75 MIDPRYWQRFATVVL

-104 LGLEANGAVRWLNLG
+104 LGLQANGAVRWLDLG
-119 IVTFHPGEAMKIVFV
+119 IVTFHPGEAMKLAFV

-139 YLAQHGGNIRL
+139 YLAQQGERVRL
-150 YGRYTLVPISVF
+150 YGRYALIPIAVF
-162 CLVSALLL
+162 CLIGVLLL

-196 RIFAAWSG
+196 HTFVAWSG
-204 AFAITMTLLAVTEL
+204 ALAIALAVLAVAEP
-218 YRMRRLLTFLAPFEN
+218 YRIRRLLTFLAPFDA

-285 FVGMAAVIA
+285 FVGMATVII
-294 LFTLLIFRAFAIAGR
+294 LFTVLIFRAFAIAGR

-364 CLALGLLVR
+364 CVALGLLVR
-373 IDRETLAARRD
+373 IDREARRGGD